1 MAFTFTCVGLVEKV
15 AVMVLVGAFVVIVN
29 KPDPVSPVCV
39 AVRLIESKMLTAG
52 GGSWY
57 WMVEV

>member
-1 MAFTFTCVGLVEKV
+1 
-15 AVMVLVGAFVVIVN
+15 MVLVGTFVVIVRE
-29 KPDPVSPVCV
+29 PDPVSPVWV

>member
-15 AVMVLVGAFVVIVN
+15 AVMVLVGTFVVIVN
-29 KPDPVSPVCV
+29 DPDPVSPVCV
-39 AVRLIESKMLTAG
+39 AVRLIELKMLTAG

-57 WMVEV
+57 WIVEV

>member
-1 MAFTFTCVGLVEKV
+1 MAFSFTCVGLVEKV
-15 AVMVLVGAFVVIVN
+15 AVMVLVGTFVVIVRE
-29 KPDPVSPVCV
+29 PDPDSPVRV
-39 AVRLIESKMLTAG
+39 AVRLIELKMLTAG

>member
-1 MAFTFTCVGLVEKV
+1 MAFTFTSVGLVEKV
-15 AVMVLVGAFVVIVN
+15 AVMVLVGIVVIVRE
-29 KPDPVSPVCV
+29 PDPVSPVWV
-39 AVRLIESKMLTAG
+39 AVRLIELKMLPAE

>member
-1 MAFTFTCVGLVEKV
+1 LTFTCVGLVEKV
-15 AVMVLVGAFVVIVN
+15 AVMVLVGTFVVIVRE
-29 KPDPVSPVCV
+29 PELVSPVAV
-39 AVRLIESKMLTAG
+39 AVRLIELKMLTAG